1 MPMRTMCLI
10 LGAILASGHAAGAGD
25 SEDVFSHLEWRNIG
39 PVNMSGRVADVE
51 GIAGNPRVVWVGSA
65 SGGVWKTT
73 DGGLTFEPVFDEQPI
88 ASIGDIGVARIVRQR
103 GLQDHGWR
111 SDLDP
116 PRPRRHAPH
125 LQGAGPPQ

>member
-10 LGAILASGHAAGAGD
+10 LGALLAGGQAVGAENTVD
-25 SEDVFSHLEWRNIG
+25 AFSHLEWRNVG

-51 GIAGNPRVVWVGSA
+51 GVAGNPRVVWVGSA

-88 ASIGDIGVARIVRQR
+88 ASIGDIGVRQSMIALR
-103 GLQDHGWR
+103 
-111 SDLDP
+111 
-116 PRPRRHAPH
+116 
-125 LQGAGPPQ
+125 